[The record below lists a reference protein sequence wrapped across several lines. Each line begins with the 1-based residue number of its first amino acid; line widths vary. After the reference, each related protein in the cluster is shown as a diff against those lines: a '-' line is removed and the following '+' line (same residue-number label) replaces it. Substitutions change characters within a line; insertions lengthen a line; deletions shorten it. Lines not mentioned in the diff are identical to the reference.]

1 VAPLPSRA
9 GIWRLL
15 VGNRLIQPQGRRRKR
30 AFKRWERERPMQLW
44 QLDLVE
50 IRLAGGATAEVLT
63 GVDDHSR
70 DCVSAAVL
78 ARATGRAVC
87 RALVAALRCYGVP
100 EELLTDIHPE
110 WRADGA
116 CGVRPAA

>member
-1 VAPLPSRA
+1 
-9 GIWRLL
+9 
-15 VGNRLIQPQGRRRKR
+15 
-30 AFKRWERERPMQLW
+30 
-44 QLDLVE
+44 
-50 IRLAGGATAEVLT
+50 
-63 GVDDHSR
+63 VDDHSR